1 MIFLEVTD
9 SKKCIWIEITTCRF
23 RYFND
28 DGMLTQLVS
37 QADSCDVIL
46 GGCCLVNLSLPG
58 TPDHHD
64 VPEVNQ
70 LWWIIVIH
78 WWLHTTSSAESE
90 NDNLAWLKFIL
101 LSVSEETNNK
111 SQHIMY
117 KCTPGVRA
125 TTPKMTDDAMFLNHR
140 FIFQSPHKVPW
151 RRASTKYGKRKN
163 PWLHNSTFR
172 LKAKN
177 IGSYVT
183 T

>member
-1 MIFLEVTD
+1 MQSDTKPSPD
-9 SKKCIWIEITTCRF
+9 SKVLVA
-23 RYFND
+23 NM
-28 DGMLTQLVS
+28 GLTWV
-37 QADSCDVIL
+37 
-46 GGCCLVNLSLPG
+46 
-58 TPDHHD
+58 
-64 VPEVNQ
+64 
-70 LWWIIVIH
+70 
-78 WWLHTTSSAESE
+78 
-90 NDNLAWLKFIL
+90 LAAQVGPTLAL
-101 LSVSEETNNK
+101 
-111 SQHIMY
+111 Y

>member
-1 MIFLEVTD
+1 MQHDITENGTGVSTDRVWKASTRKQISFWFTIRLHLQIQWPDSTVSGSCLIPQQCTSQDVVWIVTFIRTYG
-9 SKKCIWIEITTCRF
+9 KCQFSEW
-23 RYFND
+23 
-28 DGMLTQLVS
+28 
-37 QADSCDVIL
+37 CD
-46 GGCCLVNLSLPG
+46 NFK
-58 TPDHHD
+58 
-64 VPEVNQ
+64 
-70 LWWIIVIH
+70 
-78 WWLHTTSSAESE
+78 SE
-90 NDNLAWLKFIL
+90 LF
-101 LSVSEETNNK
+101 
-111 SQHIMY
+111 MY

-177 IGSYVT
+177 IGSYGT